1 MHTMLIRPTHEELAV
16 FGAPDFVIYN
26 AGAFPANRLTTGMG
40 STTSIDLSLEDKE
53 LVILGAELCR
63 GYEKKRG
70 GYRGKL
76 LRAEASVLSMHRI
89 SAGVK
94 AAGPT
99 S

>member
-1 MHTMLIRPTHEELAV
+1 MHTMLIRPTHAELDA

-63 GYEKKRG
+63 GDEKRG
-70 GYRGKL
+70 FYRGKL